1 MTKIIS
7 LVNQKG
13 GVGKTTTSINLSA
26 SLALLGKKILLI
38 DLEVI
43 SLKGNKS
50 DRERQIPYDFTH
62 MWIMK
67 QNKINEQQN
76 KTKATPKYTEQ
87 IGGYQRGSGIG
98 RGQHE

>member
-1 MTKIIS
+1 MHIYNET
-7 LVNQKG
+7 L
-13 GVGKTTTSINLSA
+13 LSPN
-26 SLALLGKKILLI
+26 KDKILSFAILSI

-43 SLKGNKS
+43 SLKRNKS

-67 QNKINEQQN
+67 QNKINKQQN
-76 KTKATPKYTEQ
+76 KTKATHKSTEQ
-87 IGGYQRGSGIG
+87 IDGYQRGSRIG

>member
-1 MTKIIS
+1 MHIYNEI
-7 LVNQKG
+7 L
-13 GVGKTTTSINLSA
+13 LSPN
-26 SLALLGKKILLI
+26 KDKILSFAILSI

-43 SLKGNKS
+43 SLKRNKS

-67 QNKINEQQN
+67 QNKINKQQN
-76 KTKATPKYTEQ
+76 KTKATHKSTEQ
-87 IGGYQRGSGIG
+87 IGGYQRGSRIG

>member
-1 MTKIIS
+1 MVHIYNDILLSPNKDKI
-7 LVNQKG
+7 
-13 GVGKTTTSINLSA
+13 LSFA
-26 SLALLGKKILLI
+26 ILLI